1 MPQGATLMFIDRH
14 GDRTVIE
21 RGAQPAAPLAAA
33 HQGHRASGLQ
43 IARPSLPPRPLSPAP
58 TEGHITALPEEI
70 LIKVVDELAQGS
82 LPVLGRISR
91 VCRRFYAA
99 VASARRVSLSIAG
112 ELPIEQLYIPYHAV
126 RTGDVLYVVDCSD
139 TPLRAFRG
147 CDLSAPLWAAGS
159 TFMGGAQG
167 SGPSAAHVAVHGD
180 RVYLAAYKGNRI
192 LVYDAADGTPV
203 GVRDQRLHTALLPTV
218 NSPIALAINSDRTL
232 LWVACDDDY
241 VRGYQLKPDGT
252 LDKIVAQVGGYGE
265 GAGRF
270 RHPRG
275 VALMSDDELAVT
287 DMFNHLVQ
295 IFSVTKREI
304 PQPHGRPPLT
314 MALDFT
320 RQWGGRGAAPGQFDH
335 PWGCAAMGGV
345 VYVCEHHGHRVQGF
359 SRLGELVCLLRWPN
373 GSGDLRG
380 LSLCGRSVLVAD
392 CGLPMCNRAVVVHE
406 LKREVSIEQAER
418 EAEEGV
424 ARALGGLQIR

>member
-1 MPQGATLMFIDRH
+1 MFTDRH

-43 IARPSLPPRPLSPAP
+43 IARASLPPRPLSPAP
-58 TEGHITALPEEI
+58 SEGHITALPEEL

-82 LPVLGRISR
+82 LPVLGRCSR

-275 VALMSDDELAVT
+275 VALLSDDELAVT

-295 IFSVTKREI
+295 VFSIVKREI
-304 PQPHGRPPLT
+304 LQPHGQPKLT

-392 CGLPMCNRAVVVHE
+392 CGLSMCNRAVVVHE

-418 EAEEGV
+418 EADEGV